1 MNTVDDR
8 IRQALRAEDD
18 ELLKD
23 LNEPGVLAQTLTT
36 MRVAPRWTIAF
47 VFVWTLAFMVAAVWF
62 AVKFFSAEEIQHM
75 IAWATG
81 FIGAMLM
88 VMALK
93 LWFWMQMDKYVMLRE
108 VKRLELQVARLVERL
123 GP

>member
-93 LWFWMQMDKYVMLRE
+93 IWFWMQMDKYVMLRE